1 MFASLDL
8 LNQTNIDENSSFDDT
23 TIGTISSNQDLKNP
37 LSAIAE
43 GKN

>member
-8 LNQTNIDENSSFDDT
+8 LNQTNIDENNSVNEK
-23 TIGTISSNQDLKNP
+23 TIGRRSWNQDLNNA